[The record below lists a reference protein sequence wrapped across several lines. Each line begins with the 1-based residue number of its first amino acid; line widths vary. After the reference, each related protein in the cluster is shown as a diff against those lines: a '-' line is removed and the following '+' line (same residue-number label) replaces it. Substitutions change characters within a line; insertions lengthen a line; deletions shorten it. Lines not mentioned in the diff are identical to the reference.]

1 MLIASIAWSK
11 VIHVPGDQPT
21 IQAGI
26 DAAQH
31 GDMVLVANGTYT
43 GSGNQNLDFKG
54 KAITLTSENGAE
66 NCIIAC
72 EYSDDCRG
80 FYFHSGE
87 TSESVVSGFTI
98 KEGKLWG
105 GYGAGIYCNSSSPTI
120 TNNIITCN
128 RVNTGWEGGGGGI
141 CCNSSSPTITNNTI
155 TANSADYGGGIY
167 CSSSSSPIITNN
179 TITANSAVGTLSP
192 GNGGGI
198 YCTSSSPTITNCI
211 ITDNEARSHD
221 YYVHG
226 GGIYCTSSSPTITNC
241 TITDNKAETIEI
253 SHGGGIYCTSSS
265 PTITNCIITGNEAL
279 GESNAYGGGIYCTS
293 YSTITNCTITGNRA
307 YRPRHDLGGVGG
319 GIYCDT
325 SSSTVL
331 NTILWNDN
339 PDEIDGSITVTYSD
353 VKGGWPGEGNI
364 DADPLF
370 VDPSSD
376 NYHLQA
382 SSPCIDAGTY
392 SGAPPDDL
400 DGNPRDEFPD
410 MGAYEYQGDGTG
422 SLEWV
427 KYRAIPFSMLEEVGH
442 GMITTLLRPLSFLMA
457 RSIAC
462 GIRAMMG

>member
-120 TNNIITCN
+120 TNN
-128 RVNTGWEGGGGGI
+128 
-141 CCNSSSPTITNNTI
+141 TI

-167 CSSSSSPIITNN
+167 CSSYSSPIITNN

-192 GNGGGI
+192 GN
-198 YCTSSSPTITNCI
+198 
-211 ITDNEARSHD
+211 
-221 YYVHG
+221 
-226 GGIYCTSSSPTITNC
+226 
-241 TITDNKAETIEI
+241 
-253 SHGGGIYCTSSS
+253 GGGIYCTSSS

>member
-192 GNGGGI
+192 GN
-198 YCTSSSPTITNCI
+198 
-211 ITDNEARSHD
+211 
-221 YYVHG
+221 
-226 GGIYCTSSSPTITNC
+226 
-241 TITDNKAETIEI
+241 
-253 SHGGGIYCTSSS
+253 GGGIYCTSSS